1 MRKIISLK
9 KHINPKLIFKIF
21 LICIIFYSVLF
32 SIFAIIS
39 HQKNKEFCKS
49 QRDYIQVHIQAALE
63 GKLDSGHT
71 QKDSN
76 GKYYIDFQAAEHTG
90 TINLNGK
97 NTKCFILARN
107 IEKYSFTLGELRGNY
122 LADETLKNTEFNQLF
137 PETYELVCPF
147 STKNKTYYYCIMEN
161 GTVICSC
168 PHCG

>member
-9 KHINPKLIFKIF
+9 KHINTKLIFKTF

-39 HQKNKEFCKS
+39 HHKNKEFCKS

-63 GKLDSGHT
+63 GKLDNGHT
-71 QKDSN
+71 QKYSSGEYHIN
-76 GKYYIDFQAAEHTG
+76 LQASEHTG
-90 TINLNGK
+90 TIKLKGK
-97 NTKCFILARN
+97 TVKCFILAKN
-107 IEKYSFTLGELRGNY
+107 IDQYAFTLGELRGNY
-122 LADETLKNTEFNQLF
+122 LADETLKNAEFNQLF